1 MPLTAYL
8 DGGLELEEVG
18 LGEEH
23 VLGGGAE
30 PPDLRVRH
38 LRVARRAPAAGLQ
51 EPPDHVVDRRRLHR
65 LSPRLAG
72 GRGKPY
78 LRCRR
83 LAAPRG

>member
-1 MPLTAYL
+1 LLTADV

-18 LGEEH
+18 LGEED

-65 LSPRLAG
+65 LASPV
-72 GRGKPY
+72 RGTPI
-78 LRCRR
+78 
-83 LAAPRG
+83 